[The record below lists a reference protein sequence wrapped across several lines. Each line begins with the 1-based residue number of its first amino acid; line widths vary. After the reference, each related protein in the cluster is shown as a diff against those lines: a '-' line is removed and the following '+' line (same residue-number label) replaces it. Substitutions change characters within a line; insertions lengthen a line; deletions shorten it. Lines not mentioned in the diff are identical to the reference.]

1 MDGAE
6 IAAQKA
12 VADSVAALVEVLRL
26 RSMNDSEIAEV
37 IEDALVKAGLKNF
50 EVIC

>member
-1 MDGAE
+1 MDSAE
-6 IAAQKA
+6 IAARKA
-12 VADSVAALVEVLRL
+12 VAESVVALVEVLRL

-37 IEDALVKAGLKNF
+37 IEDALAKAGLKNF

>member
-6 IAAQKA
+6 IAARKA
-12 VADSVAALVEVLRL
+12 VADSVATLVEVLRF

-37 IEDALVKAGLKNF
+37 IEDALTKAGLKNF